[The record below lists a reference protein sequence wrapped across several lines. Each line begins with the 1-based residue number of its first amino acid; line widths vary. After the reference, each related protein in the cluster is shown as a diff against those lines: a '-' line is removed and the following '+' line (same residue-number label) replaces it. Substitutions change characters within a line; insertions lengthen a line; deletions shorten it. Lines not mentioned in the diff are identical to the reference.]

1 MAQPNYVKK
10 YILGYRIITYLLLV
24 VINFAC
30 IFWKVP
36 SEAIGQFC
44 YFITYTA
51 QCCVLTNSSPLG
63 VGQAPVENSWGT
75 YKTKNVAQKKL
86 A

>member
-1 MAQPNYVKK
+1 MAYPNGPNYEELK
-10 YILGYRIITYLLLV
+10 I
-24 VINFAC
+24 AH
-30 IFWKVP
+30 
-36 SEAIGQFC
+36 S
-44 YFITYTA
+44 A

>member
-1 MAQPNYVKK
+1 MSSLSEMWGFRNFD
-10 YILGYRIITYLLLV
+10 LCIIDHPLTFKEDERWDRPV
-24 VINFAC
+24 RRGDG
-30 IFWKVP
+30 
-36 SEAIGQFC
+36 S
-44 YFITYTA
+44 T

>member
-1 MAQPNYVKK
+1 MYKT
-10 YILGYRIITYLLLV
+10 I
-24 VINFAC
+24 
-30 IFWKVP
+30 
-36 SEAIGQFC
+36 EARVNTVAIP
-44 YFITYTA
+44 TTA
-51 QCCVLTNSSPLG
+51 QWCVLTNSIPLG

>member
-1 MAQPNYVKK
+1 M
-10 YILGYRIITYLLLV
+10 ILS
-24 VINFAC
+24 
-30 IFWKVP
+30 IFVSGHVQEQGGEKV
-36 SEAIGQFC
+36 SAVSFC
-44 YFITYTA
+44 LGSA

>member
-1 MAQPNYVKK
+1 MIFAGYTQAVKIQFK
-10 YILGYRIITYLLLV
+10 IDLKSSLSNFFYRWIRASASFIQVHSALV
-24 VINFAC
+24 
-30 IFWKVP
+30 
-36 SEAIGQFC
+36 
-44 YFITYTA
+44 

>member
-1 MAQPNYVKK
+1 MPPNAAGNLSMKKVATYAKLDASFLPLYVKK
-10 YILGYRIITYLLLV
+10 YILGYRIITYLLLA

-44 YFITYTA
+44 YFVTYG
-51 QCCVLTNSSPLG
+51 L
-63 VGQAPVENSWGT
+63 
-75 YKTKNVAQKKL
+75 
-86 A
+86 

>member
-1 MAQPNYVKK
+1 M
-10 YILGYRIITYLLLV
+10 
-24 VINFAC
+24 VIFC
-30 IFWKVP
+30 IRVRPRFFDQV
-36 SEAIGQFC
+36 GHQ
-44 YFITYTA
+44 TTT

>member
-1 MAQPNYVKK
+1 MYNSKLFIVESKWSKSEIY
-10 YILGYRIITYLLLV
+10 YRE
-24 VINFAC
+24 
-30 IFWKVP
+30 KVHN
-36 SEAIGQFC
+36 S
-44 YFITYTA
+44 T

>member
-1 MAQPNYVKK
+1 MAELK
-10 YILGYRIITYLLLV
+10 
-24 VINFAC
+24 FARLASQIPIHC
-30 IFWKVP
+30 YWMLSDP
-36 SEAIGQFC
+36 STQW
-44 YFITYTA
+44 
-51 QCCVLTNSSPLG
+51 CVLTNSSPLG

>member
-1 MAQPNYVKK
+1 MPHKNKA
-10 YILGYRIITYLLLV
+10 
-24 VINFAC
+24 
-30 IFWKVP
+30 P
-36 SEAIGQFC
+36 SP
-44 YFITYTA
+44 

>member
-1 MAQPNYVKK
+1 MLTINN
-10 YILGYRIITYLLLV
+10 IIPVSIASTLCASVLKSGGV
-24 VINFAC
+24 TG
-30 IFWKVP
+30 P
-36 SEAIGQFC
+36 
-44 YFITYTA
+44 TA

>member
-1 MAQPNYVKK
+1 MNQRNQGLWKCSDTKK
-10 YILGYRIITYLLLV
+10 TG
-24 VINFAC
+24 
-30 IFWKVP
+30 
-36 SEAIGQFC
+36 SS
-44 YFITYTA
+44 